1 MDSSDAE
8 VIRRLRESV
17 GGFFAERMVHDSAWA
32 GEVLGGPS
40 SDDVLPTAC
49 SSDRGIIVSTLP
61 RMRDHALV
69 FTIFVRALYCFPISF
84 GARVL

>member
-17 GGFFAERMVHDSAWA
+17 GGFFAERMVHDSAWVR
-32 GEVLGGPS
+32 EVLGEPS
-40 SDDVLPTAC
+40 SDDVLPTC